1 MKNKSLSKR
10 QIGLLLFVLLLAI
23 TQFGCKKFLDRKPLG
38 QGVQGDI
45 TQGGV
50 EDQILG
56 LYAATRN
63 WGMTSLPF
71 LVVHAARAD
80 DNLNSTQGDG
90 SDAQAIVDNFQY
102 SKDHWLVNAVWDD
115 HLAFVT
121 LASGIIHDVDSLYAD
136 DAASQINRAEAC
148 FLRAYAYFDMVRD
161 YGKVPK
167 IDFKVYEAAQA
178 NVPRAEVANIYALID
193 ADLAYAVEH
202 LPVNWDSKFTGRV
215 TKGTANSLLAKTY
228 LYRKN
233 WASALSTAE
242 MVINSG
248 QYGLLPSY
256 ADVFTE
262 DHENSIESIFEI
274 QNFMNANGS
283 VSLTNDVTNYQG
295 VRGSGEWDLGW
306 GWNIPNKGL
315 VDTGYEANDPR
326 KGQTILFSGQKD
338 DYLINDGKWGGTLPN
353 LPTAY
358 WNKKVYTDPKRRAA
372 TGSRFGAWLDMIIL
386 RYSDVL
392 LIAAEA
398 ANESGDSGKALQYL
412 EQVRSRARNGKDVL
426 PEITSTDQGVIRK
439 AIKQERRAEFGM
451 EFERFY
457 DLVRWTPAPDN
468 IDAPHVLGPLGYTD
482 KNALLPVPQPAIDK
496 SNNVLDQNAGY

>member
-1 MKNKSLSKR
+1 MTQKQLSIR
-10 QIGLLLFVLLLAI
+10 QVSGLLFVLLLMFS
-23 TQFGCKKFLDRKPLG
+23 QSGCEKFLDRKPLG
-38 QGVQGDI
+38 QGIQGDI
-45 TQGGV
+45 AQGGV
-50 EDQILG
+50 EDQVLG

-80 DNLNSTQGDG
+80 DNLNSTEGDG
-90 SDAQAIVDNFQY
+90 SDAQAIVDHFQY

-115 HLAFVT
+115 HLGFIT
-121 LASGIIHDVDSLYAD
+121 LASNIIHDVDSLYATD
-136 DAASQINRAEAC
+136 EASQINKAEAS

-167 IDFKVYEAAQA
+167 IDFRVYDASQA
-178 NVPRAEVANIYALID
+178 NVKRSEVADIYAMID
-193 ADLAYAVEH
+193 ADLAYAVAH
-202 LPVNWDSKFTGRV
+202 LPVSWDTKFTGRV

-228 LYRKN
+228 LYRQN
-233 WASALSTAE
+233 WTAALATAE
-242 MVINSG
+242 TVINSG
-248 QYGLLPSY
+248 QYGLLPNY

-262 DHENSIESIFEI
+262 PHENSIEAIFEI

-295 VRGSGEWDLGW
+295 IRGSGEWDLGW

-338 DYLINDGKWGGTLPN
+338 DYLINDGKFGGTLPN

-372 TGSRFGAWLDMIIL
+372 TGSRFGAWLDMIII
-386 RYSDVL
+386 RYPDVL

-398 ANESGDSGKALQYL
+398 ANELGNSATALNYL
-412 EQVRSRARNGKDVL
+412 EQVRARARNGKAVL
-426 PEITSTDQGVIRK
+426 PAVTSTNQAVIRR
-439 AIKQERRAEFGM
+439 AIKQERRVEFAM

-457 DLVRWTPAPDN
+457 DLVRWTPATDG
-468 IDAPHVLGPLGYTD
+468 IDAPGVLGPLGYTS

-496 SNNVLDQNAGY
+496 SNGVLDQNAGY